1 MLPPLFLL
9 VVYNGAVMI
18 PTTQRSMNMTFIVQ
32 HLARVIGFPFRC
44 FLGAIDKILPAGHQ
58 TITPGEISPNSGPI
72 DVEM

>member
-1 MLPPLFLL
+1 
-9 VVYNGAVMI
+9 
-18 PTTQRSMNMTFIVQ
+18 MTFIVQ
-32 HLARVIGFPFRC
+32 HLANAISFPFRC